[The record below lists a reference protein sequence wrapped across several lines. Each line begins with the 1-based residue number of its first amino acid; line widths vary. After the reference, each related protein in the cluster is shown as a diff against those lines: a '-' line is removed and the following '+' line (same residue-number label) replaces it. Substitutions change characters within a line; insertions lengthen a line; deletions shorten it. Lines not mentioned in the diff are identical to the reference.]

1 MDWEDKD
8 TRKWWHYDDC
18 SVSETMN
25 PAHQIIEKKNQNDKM
40 KKNVNTTSGKK
51 KSTDKDV
58 DNDSNDD
65 LMEIDDE
72 EYSDEKVKKP
82 KPKPKPKQKVK
93 QKANVK
99 TECEDEESVI
109 ISDEKVSLV
118 DCHEVVVQEVYD
130 LSTDGEVDI
139 EVEVGG
145 TSCTVNSSVDSTSSL
160 RSSMRLTINSNSN
173 SSSSSSNSNASA
185 KAGNN
190 VNYRSKTSSTCDLDS
205 KPNSESTSMLKRKR
219 LTRKIPSP
227 KEPVVPSPCTSP
239 MAEEGKIIDVNS
251 EVDVIESDKGDTAQT
266 LPKFPAL
273 DRSKDAYILCYVK
286 KKSVNSCFRRQRQL
300 PSSFVLKSVEE
311 TSKVFLTEVERYA
324 VKRDLIINQIS
335 DRKRIFQE
343 VSQFWLPCREHV
355 QGDEPYHLLP
365 TSWLN
370 QWCSG
375 EVNKKA
381 EKTGSGTRSKKVTDV
396 KDNTVDLTSPP
407 NKDVSKGLQMEVE
420 GKGKMKGVED
430 EYVSGSNSG
439 GDTFKLPNQCNNGHV
454 DMTVISDIDNQYQ
467 NTVKDSHKEDEFIDQ
482 ETDTSDG
489 KIAVHSQ
496 RDALM
501 SEGGGI
507 VSDSLSMDPDCSP
520 EVGNEYDCCV
530 FDDPADNYILPLLCP
545 HYLINGVCSV
555 HPDNISAFKVVTHQ
569 AYTAIMA
576 TVNSRKQT
584 HITPGHLNSTAS
596 DGKSSVN
603 YIHSHHDSITGT
615 CSNIENCD
623 TGISVVSS
631 EREREVN
638 LIDSHLPQYH
648 ARGVRIDVTSET
660 YRCEICYSEVLA
672 KRNSLQVI
680 Y

>member
-51 KSTDKDV
+51 KSRDKDV

-82 KPKPKPKQKVK
+82 KPKPKPKQKAK

-118 DCHEVVVQEVYD
+118 DCHEVVIQEVYD

-145 TSCTVNSSVDSTSSL
+145 TSSTVNSSVDSTSSL
-160 RSSMRLTINSNSN
+160 RSSMRLTTNSNSN
-173 SSSSSSNSNASA
+173 SSSASSNSNASA

-286 KKSVNSCFRRQRQL
+286 KKSVNNCFRRQRQL
-300 PSSFVLKSVEE
+300 PSSFVLKS
-311 TSKVFLTEVERYA
+311 FER
-324 VKRDLIINQIS
+324 R
-335 DRKRIFQE
+335 
-343 VSQFWLPCREHV
+343 
-355 QGDEPYHLLP
+355 
-365 TSWLN
+365 
-370 QWCSG
+370 
-375 EVNKKA
+375 
-381 EKTGSGTRSKKVTDV
+381 
-396 KDNTVDLTSPP
+396 
-407 NKDVSKGLQMEVE
+407 
-420 GKGKMKGVED
+420 
-430 EYVSGSNSG
+430 
-439 GDTFKLPNQCNNGHV
+439 
-454 DMTVISDIDNQYQ
+454 
-467 NTVKDSHKEDEFIDQ
+467 
-482 ETDTSDG
+482 
-489 KIAVHSQ
+489 
-496 RDALM
+496 
-501 SEGGGI
+501 
-507 VSDSLSMDPDCSP
+507 
-520 EVGNEYDCCV
+520 
-530 FDDPADNYILPLLCP
+530 
-545 HYLINGVCSV
+545 
-555 HPDNISAFKVVTHQ
+555 
-569 AYTAIMA
+569 
-576 TVNSRKQT
+576 
-584 HITPGHLNSTAS
+584 
-596 DGKSSVN
+596 
-603 YIHSHHDSITGT
+603 
-615 CSNIENCD
+615 
-623 TGISVVSS
+623 
-631 EREREVN
+631 
-638 LIDSHLPQYH
+638 
-648 ARGVRIDVTSET
+648 
-660 YRCEICYSEVLA
+660 
-672 KRNSLQVI
+672 
-680 Y
+680 